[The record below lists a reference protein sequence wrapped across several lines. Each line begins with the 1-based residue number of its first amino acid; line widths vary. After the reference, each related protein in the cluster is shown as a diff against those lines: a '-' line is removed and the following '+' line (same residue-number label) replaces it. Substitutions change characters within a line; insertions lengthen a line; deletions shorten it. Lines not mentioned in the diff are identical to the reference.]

1 MRRHKCGC
9 THTHTYTH
17 THTHTCKL
25 YIKHLDELDE
35 QVFPT
40 YHQKL
45 FHPSVVMQLPAFCL
59 PLGVD
64 FPTLLLYVPQN
75 VVQLCPYSG
84 LLFFSSVSDP
94 ICTKNYDSYYHSY
107 TLHKVM
113 LLNMEVRCH
122 SLNIKPILTYLLH
135 GAESLLRS

>member
-1 MRRHKCGC
+1 
-9 THTHTYTH
+9 
-17 THTHTCKL
+17 
-25 YIKHLDELDE
+25 
-35 QVFPT
+35 
-40 YHQKL
+40 
-45 FHPSVVMQLPAFCL
+45 
-59 PLGVD
+59 
-64 FPTLLLYVPQN
+64 
-75 VVQLCPYSG
+75 